1 MFFPTSGWVYVWRM
15 PKEAYNPE
23 CLVSTVKYGGR
34 SVMTWAAI
42 SWYCAAPKIALSGGI
57 AARDY
62 MVHPVVQFFSLTMM
76 HFFKITLCQYTQPVV
91 FSLGLRSMKMHFNIF
106 PGQHNHQT

>member
-1 MFFPTSGWVYVWRM
+1 MFFPTSGWVNIWRT

-42 SWYCAAPKIALSGGI
+42 SWHYAGPKIALSGRI
-57 AARDY
+57 TARDY
-62 MVHPVVQFFSLTMM
+62 VVHRMVQFFPRTMM
-76 HFFKITLCQYTQPVV
+76 QFFKII
-91 FSLGLRSMKMHFNIF
+91 LRPLHS
-106 PGQHNHQT
+106 Q